1 MISSLNLR
9 FRLYPLIG
17 VTGFEPATSRPP
29 AVRSDQAEPYPEV
42 LFHYSIKCFKSQSF
56 F

>member
-29 AVRSDQAEPYPEV
+29 AVRSDQTKPYPAEI
-42 LFHYSIKCFKSQSF
+42 HYSISYI
-56 F
+56 